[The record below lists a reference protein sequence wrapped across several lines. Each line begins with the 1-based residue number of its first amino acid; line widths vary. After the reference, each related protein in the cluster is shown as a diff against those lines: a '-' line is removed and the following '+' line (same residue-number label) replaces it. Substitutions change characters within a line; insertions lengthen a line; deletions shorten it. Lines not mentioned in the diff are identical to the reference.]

1 MPIDRSPPRSMNTG
15 NAEGSTQNEPGQSQP
30 GAGAQISNPGAR
42 NEQYENQ
49 HVAAVS
55 RQIKLPPFC
64 RQNPRLWFAQV
75 EMAFLTNGITTDIS
89 QFRFVAVHLSGEVL
103 DTVSDIILTPPNEGK
118 FAALKQRIIAAFDE
132 GDERRLRRLLR
143 SSEMSDERPTAYLHR
158 LKNLAGGQCS
168 DPVLRSL
175 LLEQLPEQIRAIL
188 ASTDTQD
195 PSRLAEMADRA
206 MDAFKPS
213 IAAVNTVAIPG
224 TMQPSNVDSQGKPC
238 NLQTAINSLQLQVEA
253 LTKRLDRE
261 LRTRRSRSSS
271 RGRGPRGRSS
281 SASNKGRNSSRPCYF
296 HRRFGAEARNCQEP
310 CGWPKAQP
318 TPEGNQ

>member
-1 MPIDRSPPRSMNTG
+1 MGVDRSPTRSMSIGNT
-15 NAEGSTQNEPGQSQP
+15 EGGAQHEPGQSNP
-30 GAGAQISNPGAR
+30 GAGVRLANPGAR
-42 NEQYENQ
+42 GEFFESQQ
-49 HVAAVS
+49 VAAVS

-103 DTVSDIILTPPNEGK
+103 DTVSDIILNPPNEGK

-213 IAAVNTVAIPG
+213 IAVNTVAIPG
-224 TMQPSNVDSQGKPC
+224 TVQSSNVDAQGKPST
-238 NLQTAINSLQLQVEA
+238 LQSTINSLQLQVEA
-253 LTKRLDRE
+253 LTKRFDRE
-261 LRTRRSRSSS
+261 LRTRRSRSRS
-271 RGRGPRGRSS
+271 RGRGPRVRSS
-281 SASNKGRNSSRPCYF
+281 SASSKSRNSNRPCYY
-296 HRRFGAEARNCQEP
+296 HKRFGSEARNCQEP

-318 TPEGNQ
+318 TSEGNQ